1 MKNSAFPHSPTSPR
15 LVPHPRPRMT
25 YATHTDAE
33 KGSPPSSPPSSSPFD
48 DEKADDETWRIQL
61 QEAFNNIPPVAA
73 VQARQLRSVYNATGG
88 QLPPRRS
95 SKSNFQGMGPGP
107 GRRASARLSNS
118 ETNASRPAS
127 KLRHVLSAEDVKT
140 EHSTFHVTLKEHD
153 SEAEHRKSDRDS
165 VNMDSSVLRFR
176 AIYCNYQSTV
186 LFCTLVNPS
195 LLYIIN
201 FYDLVG
207 TLIGSG

>member
-1 MKNSAFPHSPTSPR
+1 MKNSVFPHSPTSPR

-33 KGSPPSSPPSSSPFD
+33 KGSPPSSTPSSSPF
-48 DEKADDETWRIQL
+48 DDETWRIQL

-95 SKSNFQGMGPGP
+95 SKSNFQGMSPGP

-118 ETNASRPAS
+118 EINASRPAS

-165 VNMDSSVLRFR
+165 VNSTDSYL
-176 AIYCNYQSTV
+176 
-186 LFCTLVNPS
+186 PS
-195 LLYIIN
+195 LE
-201 FYDLVG
+201 
-207 TLIGSG
+207 